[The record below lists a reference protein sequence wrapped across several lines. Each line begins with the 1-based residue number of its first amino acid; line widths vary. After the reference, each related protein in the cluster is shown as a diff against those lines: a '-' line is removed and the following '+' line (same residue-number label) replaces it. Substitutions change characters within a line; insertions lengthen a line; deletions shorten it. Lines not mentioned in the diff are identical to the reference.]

1 MAKGQQPGASAITV
15 WMIVFVALWLTS
27 TVFLV
32 ILYTGQE
39 ELNKEN
45 TRLTD
50 ANSKLISSA
59 EMRSVAQYSI
69 ARSGGPTAVGLLEGA
84 RSETATL
91 ASGNAADDV
100 PSIRNQRDK
109 LSQTIQD
116 DKLVPNPRKFRDV
129 SLLEGW
135 TTLYEE
141 YKATDALLQT
151 TQQGAAELE
160 KEVNR
165 LVEMN
170 ASQKNDFDQKASD
183 LASQLAEV
191 EEDRS
196 RFRKER
202 DTAMAK
208 LEQEFST
215 RLKQNDDELTQERQQ
230 FAKLS
235 QHNTALQD
243 RFRAQQEKFGDVLIG
258 PATLSTARQPDGN
271 ILTAVPGDGM
281 VYIDLGSSDRLTLGM
296 RFSVYALETGIPADG
311 RSKAQIEVVSIGP
324 ASSEC
329 KIVRVDANQV
339 ILAGDVIGN
348 PIYDPNRPLTFMA
361 FGDFDLDH
369 DRFADADGLE
379 TIRAIITEWGG
390 DTVDELTALTDFV
403 VLGAA
408 PRRPNSA
415 QPDGQNVSDRARLI
429 RERWNNYQES
439 LTAANSL
446 AVPILTQ
453 DVFLNFLGYAE
464 SPTTR

>member
-1 MAKGQQPGASAITV
+1 MARGQQPSSSAITV

-39 ELNKEN
+39 ELNAEN
-45 TRLTD
+45 KRLVD

-59 EMRSVAQYSI
+59 EQRSVALASS
-69 ARSGGPTAVGLLEGA
+69 ARSGGPTVVGLLEGA
-84 RSETATL
+84 RGDTATL
-91 ASGNAADDV
+91 ATGNAADDV
-100 PSIRNQRDK
+100 ASIRNQRDK
-109 LSQTIQD
+109 MIVTIQSD
-116 DKLVPNPRKFRDV
+116 QIVPNPRKFRDV
-129 SLLEGW
+129 SLIKGW
-135 TTLYEE
+135 SMLYDAF
-141 YKATDALLQT
+141 KATHALLQT
-151 TQQGAAELE
+151 TQQGADELE

-165 LVEMN
+165 LVELN
-170 ASQKNDFDQKASD
+170 ADQKNDFDEKATD

-202 DTAMAK
+202 DEAMTK

-215 RLKQNDDELTQERQQ
+215 RLKQNDDELTKERQQ

-235 QHNTALQD
+235 KHNSALQD

-258 PATLSTARQPDGN
+258 PASLSTARQPDGS

-296 RFSVYALETGIPADG
+296 RFSVYSLETGIPADG
-311 RSKAQIEVVSIGP
+311 RAKAQIEVSTIGP
-324 ASSEC
+324 TSSEC
-329 KIVRVDANQV
+329 KIVRVAANQV
-339 ILAGDVIGN
+339 MLEGDLIGN
-348 PIYDPNRPLTFMA
+348 PIYDPHRPLTFMA

-369 DRFADADGLE
+369 DRLADADGLE
-379 TIRAIITEWGG
+379 TIKAIIAEWGG

-408 PRRPNSA
+408 PRRPSSA
-415 QPDGQNVSDRARLI
+415 KRGGQNVSDRVRKI
-429 RERWNNYQES
+429 QDRWDAYQES

-446 AVPILTQ
+446 AVPVLTQ
-453 DVFLNFLGYAE
+453 DVFLNFLGYATG
-464 SPTTR
+464 PTTR

>member
-1 MAKGQQPGASAITV
+1 MARGQQPGNSAITV

-39 ELNKEN
+39 ELNTEN
-45 TRLTD
+45 KRLVE
-50 ANSKLISSA
+50 ASSKLISST
-59 EMRSVAQYSI
+59 EQRSVALASS
-69 ARSGGPTAVGLLEGA
+69 ARSGGPTVVGLLEGA

-91 ASGNAADDV
+91 ATGNAADDV
-100 PSIRNQRDK
+100 AAIRNERDK
-109 LSQTIQD
+109 LSDAIQS

-135 TTLYEE
+135 STLYNE
-141 YKATDALLQT
+141 YKAAHALLET
-151 TQQGAAELE
+151 TRQGAAELE

-170 ASQKNDFDQKASD
+170 ATQKNDFDKKASD

-202 DTAMAK
+202 DDAMAK
-208 LEQEFST
+208 QEQEFAT

-235 QHNTALQD
+235 KHNAALQD

-258 PATLSTARQPDGN
+258 PTSLSTARQPDGN
-271 ILTAVPGDGM
+271 VLTAVPGDGM
-281 VYIDLGSSDRLTLGM
+281 VYIDLGSNDRLTLGM
-296 RFSVYALETGIPADG
+296 RFSIYALDTGIPADG

-324 ASSEC
+324 TSSEC
-329 KIVRVDANQV
+329 KIIRIAANQV
-339 ILAGDVIGN
+339 ILEGDLIGN

-369 DRFADADGLE
+369 DRTIDSDGLE
-379 TIRAIITEWGG
+379 TIQAIISEWGG
-390 DTVDELTALTDFV
+390 DTVNELTALTDFV

-408 PRRPNSA
+408 PHRPRSS
-415 QPDGQNVSDRARLI
+415 QPDGQNLSDRARKI
-429 RERWNNYQES
+429 RDRWDNYQES

-446 AVPILTQ
+446 AVPVLTQ
-453 DVFLNFLGYAE
+453 DVFLNFLGYAA
-464 SPTTR
+464 SPTVR